1 MCESVTWNKETPPFT
16 EEVPERSMLEH
27 FDSIDDETLT
37 RLIHEFG
44 LDVRRE
50 LPELKDL
57 QITLDMDE
65 QPER

>member
-1 MCESVTWNKETPPFT
+1 
-16 EEVPERSMLEH
+16 MLEH